1 MKCGNKTV
9 IDDFLLKILKFKR
22 VLTTFQQMFWKKL
35 NGQREIGTNE
45 GLNTL
50 EEL

>member
-1 MKCGNKTV
+1 
-9 IDDFLLKILKFKR
+9 
-22 VLTTFQQMFWKKL
+22 MFWKKL